1 MRYLVDVLVEYQ
13 NIEQVFTYHSDMQLQ
28 KNVRVKIAFNHKEI
42 IGFVVEVYPY
52 KTLDFITQPIL
63 SVIDDEPI
71 ITDELSQLANWM
83 ANQYFTT
90 KISALFQIL
99 PKKLQPK
106 SNAKAPNLEAWV
118 KIKNRQVKTKKQQE
132 AIDFL
137 QEDKL
142 KTIFLKQFKSVA
154 TKLIKDNFVEV
165 YYQEKK
171 GNPILLQQNQTVNLT
186 TQQQNAVQRI
196 LSLNNE
202 TALLHGVT
210 ASGKSEVFFSVIKNV
225 LNQNKQVLLLVPEIS
240 LVSQM
245 VKFLLHRFEGNV
257 TLYHSNLNEQEKYE
271 CFQMVKNQQVN
282 IVVGTRSAI
291 FLPFSDLGL
300 IIIDEEHDGS
310 YKQDKGVLY
319 DTIEIAEF
327 RKQYHNCAL
336 VLASA
341 TPSVNS
347 YARAYKKRYVLI
359 EMTQKVFNVQ
369 REIVLI
375 DMKKESR
382 KNDYILSKQL
392 IQEIKNTLLR
402 SEQVVLILNKRGYAN
417 YVKCLN
423 CGHVEKCDNCDV
435 ALKYHHNHRY
445 LCHICD
451 FSKEMVNHCLNCGSE
466 LLTYQGVGTQK
477 LAEYVAKL
485 FPEYKIARID
495 KDSTTKKNSL
505 TTMLEQFENGE
516 YHILIGTQM
525 LSKGLDFS
533 NVTLVGMVN
542 GDDLLSRESFQSV
555 ETMYQFLVQSFGRS
569 ARKKPG
575 KVYLQVYDTQHYAI
589 QSAIE
594 ENYKKFFVEEMA
606 YRHLGSYP
614 PYVYLTSIVIQNYN
628 VEKLTEDVAY
638 FVRLLKDM
646 SYLGPH
652 ELYRI
657 KNLYRQRLIFK
668 TKDQQLLLQQL
679 HEVVKLYRQQRRSTL
694 IVDFNCQSL

>member
-13 NIEQVFTYHSDMQLQ
+13 NIEQVFTYHSDIELQ
-28 KNVRVKIAFNHKEI
+28 KNVRVKIAFNQKEI

-52 KTLDFITQPIL
+52 KILDFQTQPIL
-63 SVIDDEPI
+63 SVIDNEPI
-71 ITDELSQLANWM
+71 ITDELSQLAHWM

-90 KISALFQIL
+90 KISTLFQIL

-106 SNAKAPNLEAWV
+106 SNAKSPNLEAWV
-118 KIKNRQVKTKKQQE
+118 RVKSSHVKTKKQQE
-132 AIDFL
+132 AITFL
-137 QEDKL
+137 QTDAL
-142 KTIFLKQFKSVA
+142 KSTFLKQFKSVA
-154 TKLIKDNFVEV
+154 TKLIKDNVVEV
-165 YYQEKK
+165 YFKEKK
-171 GNPILLQQNQTVNLT
+171 GEPILLHQSQTIQLT
-186 TQQQNAVQRI
+186 TQQQNAVQQI
-196 LSLNNE
+196 LNLNNE

-225 LNQNKQVLLLVPEIS
+225 ISQNKQVLLLVPEIS

-271 CFQMVKNQQVN
+271 CFQMVKSQRVN

-291 FLPFSDLGL
+291 FLPFSELGL

-327 RKQYHNCAL
+327 RKQYHQCSL

-369 REIVLI
+369 REIILI

-382 KNDYILSKQL
+382 KNDYILSNQL

-402 SEQVVLILNKRGYAN
+402 GEQVVLILNKRGYAN

-423 CGHVEKCDNCDV
+423 CGHVEKCDHCDV

-451 FSKEMVNHCLNCGSE
+451 FNKEMVNQCLNCGSP

-477 LAEYVAKL
+477 LAEYVTKL

-533 NVTLVGMVN
+533 NVTLVGMIN

-606 YRHLGSYP
+606 YRHLGNYP

-628 VEKLTEDVAY
+628 VEKLSNDVAY
-638 FVRLLKDM
+638 FVGLLKDIA
-646 SYLGPH
+646 YLGPH

-668 TKDQQLLLQQL
+668 TKDQQLLFQQL
-679 HEVVKLYRQQRRSTL
+679 QEVVKLYRQQKRSTL